1 MDGTRFLGV
10 RQGRHVGSAVGRRV
24 DNGGGRMQTGLQTA
38 ESAGQCWST
47 SERGLFESKNRE
59 ARRSEPNPVDRETDI
74 IFPCSQKEVLQNAQL
89 SSTISPTIS
98 SNYANAFRN

>member
-1 MDGTRFLGV
+1 
-10 RQGRHVGSAVGRRV
+10 
-24 DNGGGRMQTGLQTA
+24 MQTGLQTA

-74 IFPCSQKEVLQNAQL
+74 IFPCSQKEVLQNAQ
-89 SSTISPTIS
+89 I
-98 SNYANAFRN
+98 AVAFRQQFPRQFPQTTQTHSGTN